1 MIRVVFRALQR
12 RAYRAHPMARTA
24 RTTSRTARD
33 LLDLVLDQGWEER
46 DAGLATADPLGFPG
60 YHDRDATRESVITAD
75 GSLAGLPVVGISFE
89 FDVYGGSMGV
99 AAGEKIARAFER
111 AVERRA
117 AVIAL
122 TSTGGARMQEGMTA
136 LAQMAKTVLTRREL
150 TAAGLP
156 FLAYLSDP
164 TTGGVYASFAS
175 LADVL
180 WAEPG
185 ATIGFAGPRVA
196 EQIAPLDEGSHTAE
210 YSLANGLIDDV
221 VAPEDLRAAAGVF
234 LRATLEPDQPATPLQ
249 AIDAPTTVSSGW
261 DAVEL
266 ARHPGRPSGRA
277 LLDAI
282 CEVFVEVRG
291 DRAGVDDRGV
301 ATGVARIGGRRT
313 GVIALDRTRPTPA
326 GYRKAY
332 RSLRFSGALGLPLV
346 SIVDTPGA
354 DPSSASESAGIART
368 ISTAFRTVL
377 EHPGPSV
384 AVVTGEGGSGGALAL
399 AVCDRVLV
407 CENAIFSV
415 IAPEGAAAILR
426 REDVEN
432 VARDLRLTAS
442 DLVSFGL
449 ADEVIPEPAG
459 GAHTDPES
467 FTLAVG
473 EAVGR
478 ALHELSSIPAGERMA
493 ARGKR
498 WRQAGN
504 AFLIP

>member
-1 MIRVVFRALQR
+1 M
-12 RAYRAHPMARTA
+12 
-24 RTTSRTARD
+24 
-33 LLDLVLDQGWEER
+33 LDTGWEER
-46 DAGLATADPLGFPG
+46 DAALASADPLGFPG
-60 YHDRDATRESVITAD
+60 YHDRDAERESVITAD
-75 GSLAGLPVVGISFE
+75 GSLAGTPVVGISFE
-89 FDVYGGSMGV
+89 FDVYGGSMGI

-136 LAQMAKTVLTRREL
+136 LAQMAKTVLARREL

-156 FLAYLSDP
+156 FLAYLSHP

-196 EQIAPLDEGSHTAE
+196 EQVAPLDEGSHTAE

-234 LRATLEPDQPATPLQ
+234 LRATLEPDDPQPSVQ
-249 AIDAPTTVSSGW
+249 AIDAAAAATSGW
-261 DAVEL
+261 AAVEL
-266 ARHPGRPSGRA
+266 ARHPGRPTGRVV
-277 LLDAI
+277 LDAI
-282 CEVFVEVRG
+282 GEAFVELRG
-291 DRAGVDDRGV
+291 DRAGVDDTGV
-301 ATGVARIGGRRT
+301 VTGVARIGGRRT
-313 GVIALDRTRPTPA
+313 GVIALDRTRPSPA

-332 RSLRFSGALGLPLV
+332 RSLRFSGAMGLPLV
-346 SIVDTPGA
+346 SIIDTPGA
-354 DPSSASESAGIART
+354 DPSSASEASGIART
-368 ISTAFRTVL
+368 IATAFRTVL

-426 REDVEN
+426 REDVET

-442 DLVSFGL
+442 DLVSYGL
-449 ADEVIPEPAG
+449 ADAVIPEPAG
-459 GAHTDPES
+459 SAHTDPDA
-467 FTLAVG
+467 FARAVG

-478 ALHELSSIPAGERMA
+478 TLNELAPLPQAERLA
-493 ARGKR
+493 ERRSR

-504 AFLIP
+504 AFLAS